1 MVEIDGKTDREASL
15 TFIKFVR
22 LFRVRLVTQG
32 VKATLWWMFNVFNR
46 VVLDRPI
53 RGQCEISPHLF
64 VGAQFRQRG
73 WRVLQ
78 EWGINGVINLRAE
91 FDDRQLGVD
100 LPSYLHL
107 PTVDDSAPS
116 LQDLSAGVAFYQK
129 IKANG
134 GKVYIHCG
142 AGVGRAPSMAAA
154 CLIAEGF
161 TPEAAWE
168 KIRQVRIFVRPTR
181 VQQEQIQRFAKMLAQ
196 Q

>member
-1 MVEIDGKTDREASL
+1 MVEIDGKTDHEASL

-53 RGQCEISPHLF
+53 RGQCEITPHLF

-91 FDDRQLGVD
+91 FDDRQLGVA

-116 LQDLSAGVAFYQK
+116 LQDLNAGVAFYQK